1 MHNIQIKTKV
11 ITNRILF
18 EIRDLTNRSMKYAG
32 VVADIVR
39 DILSDDKELDALLRV
54 QWDEEHQKGVCPFT
68 PEQLLE
74 LAPHGFNPGPIARF
88 VYGEVDLETAIQ
100 FCFQQTFNDAWAGDS
115 WETGAGCDKLDF
127 DLFQVTCGDRTVDQW
142 LATDKE
148 GNPLCELCP
157 ECQEKVEKK
166 GKKPDMKVVKN

>member
-11 ITNRILF
+11 YTNRIL
-18 EIRDLTNRSMKYAG
+18 EEVRELTGKTIDAG
-32 VVADIVR
+32 IVADSVR
-39 DILSDDKELDALLRV
+39 DILSDDIELETLATV
-54 QWDEEHQKGVCPFT
+54 WWDEQCVNGVCAFT

-74 LAPHGFNPGPIARF
+74 LAPHGFNPCHIARF
-88 VYGEVDLETAIQ
+88 VYGEVDLKNAIR
-100 FCFQQTFNDAWAGDS
+100 FCFQQTFHDAWAGDS
-115 WETGAGCDKLDF
+115 WETGAGCAEF
-127 DLFQVTCGDRTVDQW
+127 DLDLFHVTCGDRTEDQW

-166 GKKPDMKVVKN
+166 GKKPELKVVKN